1 MDRGH
6 SFASTGG
13 TILHEEPPPRV
24 TFGGERLYSTIV
36 NSLGGIVWEADGST
50 FRFTFVSPQAERILG
65 FSAKQWLEEP
75 DFWRRHT
82 HPDDVE
88 WCTRFCLDT
97 SATGRDHEFQYRM
110 IAADG
115 RVIWLH
121 DIVTVK
127 QQEDGT
133 VRLSGFMLDIT
144 ERKRTEAAVRAS
156 EARYRSLVAASAQ
169 VVWTTDRAGGMLET
183 REWCALTGQSDEE
196 ARGWGWLDAV
206 DAEDRE
212 RATQVVSHALTAKR
226 GYGIEYQL
234 RTRDRGFRHFSA
246 RAVPVLDD
254 AAHIQEWVGAA
265 ADVTEHRNLQE
276 QFTHSQKMEA
286 IGQLAGGVAH
296 DFNNLLTVITG
307 CAEILL
313 EDLPAESPSRELVQD
328 MKRAGERAAT
338 LTRQL
343 LTFSR
348 KELLAPRVLDV
359 NAIVSRSEKML
370 RRMLGE
376 EIELI
381 TNLDP
386 DLWPVMAD
394 AAQLD
399 QMLHNLAMNA
409 CDAMA
414 AGGRLVIETRNVELD
429 KAWAQARLEARSGPH
444 VLLVV
449 SDTGTGMSDE
459 VKRHLFEPFFTT
471 KGAGHGM
478 GLGLATVY
486 GIVKQTGGVI
496 EVESE
501 PGMGTTVRAYLPV
514 TTERASTGRSM
525 PGLPTPTGDE
535 VLLLVEDEDAVRSLT
550 RRVLTRG
557 GYHVIDAREGR
568 EAMFIAG
575 EMPDHIDLLVT
586 DVVMPE
592 MGGVELARRLTA
604 LRPRLKVLFVSG
616 YTDDAIIRHGVL
628 GQRVSFL
635 QKPFTNE
642 GLLRSVRDVL
652 DA

>member
-1 MDRGH
+1 LRE
-6 SFASTGG
+6 AT
-13 TILHEEPPPRV
+13 PPE
-24 TFGGERLYSTIV
+24 TFGDERLYSTIV

-65 FSAKQWLEEP
+65 FPARQWLEEP
-75 DFWRRHT
+75 DFWRHHI

-88 WCTRFCLDT
+88 WCTRFCIDT

-115 RVIWLH
+115 RVVWLH
-121 DIVTVK
+121 DIVNVQ

-133 VRLSGFMLDIT
+133 IRLRGFMLDIT

-156 EARYRSLVAASAQ
+156 AARYRSLVAASAQ

-183 REWCALTGQSDEE
+183 REWCALTGQSDEG
-196 ARGWGWLDAV
+196 ARAWGWLDAV
-206 DAEDRE
+206 QPEDRE
-212 RATQVVSHALTAKR
+212 RAAQVVNHALTAKR
-226 GYGIEYQL
+226 GYGIEYRL

-246 RAVPVLDD
+246 RAVPVLDESGQV
-254 AAHIQEWVGAA
+254 QEWVGAA
-265 ADVTEHRNLQE
+265 ADVTEHRSLQE
-276 QFTHSQKMEA
+276 QYIHSQKMEA

-313 EDLPAESPSRELVQD
+313 EDLPAQSPSLELVQD

-343 LTFSR
+343 LAFSR
-348 KELLAPRVLDV
+348 KQLLAPRVLDV

-370 RRMLGE
+370 RRLMGDD
-376 EIELI
+376 IELI
-381 TNLDP
+381 TRLDP

-399 QMLHNLAMNA
+399 QLLHNLAMNA

-414 AGGRLVIETRNVELD
+414 TGGRLVIETLNVELD
-429 KAWAQARLEARSGPH
+429 KAWAQARSEARSGPH
-444 VLLVV
+444 VLLTV
-449 SDTGTGMSDE
+449 SDTGIGMSAE

-471 KGAGHGM
+471 KQLGRGA

-486 GIVKQTGGVI
+486 GIVKQSGGVI
-496 EVESE
+496 EVDSE
-501 PGMGTTVRAYLPV
+501 PGMGTTVRVYLPV
-514 TTERASTGRSM
+514 TAERAPTGRSM
-525 PGLPTPTGDE
+525 PGLPRPSGSE

-550 RRVLTRG
+550 RRVLMRG
-557 GYHVIDAREGR
+557 GYNVIEAREGR
-568 EAMFIAG
+568 EAMFIA
-575 EMPDHIDLLVT
+575 EQYPDNIDLLVT

-628 GQRVSFL
+628 GQHVSFL
-635 QKPFTNE
+635 QKPFTTE
-642 GLLRSVRDVL
+642 GLLRSVREVL
-652 DA
+652 DSDHAV